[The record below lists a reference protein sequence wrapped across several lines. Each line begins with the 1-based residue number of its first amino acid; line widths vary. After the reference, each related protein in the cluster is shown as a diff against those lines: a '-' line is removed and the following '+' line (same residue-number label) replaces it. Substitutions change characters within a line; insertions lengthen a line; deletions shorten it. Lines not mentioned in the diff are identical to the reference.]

1 MSWEKE
7 LIDKANE
14 IIELYPEKRSALGPL
29 LYLAQEK
36 DGYISNDSIV
46 QISNLVGITEVQV
59 KSVASF
65 YSMYKE
71 EQTGKY
77 LLSVC
82 KSISCEINDSRSVI
96 DSVKNFTG
104 LENYE
109 TDNDKVFTFEEV
121 ECIGACGG
129 APAVQVNYETV
140 EGLTPEK
147 SLQMCEWLKEERP
160 ELVVADELQE
170 KFGGV
175 KSFDWAIKD
184 NTGSSYSVPGF
195 QNIGTAKEKNL

>member
-109 TDNDKVFTFEEV
+109 TDTEKVFTFEEV

-160 ELVVADELQE
+160 EIVVADELQD

>member
-1 MSWEKE
+1 MSWEKA
-7 LIDKANE
+7 LIDKAKE
-14 IIELYPEKRSALGPL
+14 IIDMYPQKRSALGPL

-46 QISNLVGITEVQV
+46 EISDLIGITEVQV

-96 DSVKNFTG
+96 DSVKKFTG

-109 TDNDKVFTFEEV
+109 TDNEKVFTFEEV

-147 SLQMCEWLKEERP
+147 SLKMCEWLKEERP
-160 ELVVADELQE
+160 EIIVAEELQE

-175 KSFDWAIKD
+175 KSFDWAIAD

-195 QNIGTAKEKNL
+195 QNIGTAKEKN

>member
-160 ELVVADELQE
+160 EIIVADELQE